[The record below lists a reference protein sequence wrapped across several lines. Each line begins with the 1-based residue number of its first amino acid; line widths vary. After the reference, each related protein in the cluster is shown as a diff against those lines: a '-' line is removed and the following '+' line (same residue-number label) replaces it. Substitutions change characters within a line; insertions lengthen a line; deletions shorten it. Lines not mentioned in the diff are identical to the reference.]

1 MLARDDTMH
10 GAGSARTWYMFSHI
24 CARCRILANR
34 AYMIGLDKP
43 CEHTVWRMVAILAYA
58 LEVEFSHEDA
68 LRHKGTMRQ
77 CINDLVKTHPRGID
91 PPRIIDYADTPE
103 ELDEVNAK
111 FAYGT
116 SLPQPVLI
124 HTAVAR
130 RLGSARGGVGGSVVV
145 VGRALLAS
153 TDSELRSITDGV

>member
-1 MLARDDTMH
+1 
-10 GAGSARTWYMFSHI
+10 
-24 CARCRILANR
+24 
-34 AYMIGLDKP
+34 MIGLDKP
-43 CEHTVWRMVAILAYA
+43 CEGTVWRMVAILAYA
-58 LEVEFSHEDA
+58 LEVVFSHDDA
-68 LRHKGTMRQ
+68 LRHKGTIRQ
-77 CINDLVKTHPRGID
+77 CINDLVKTRPRGID

-153 TDSELRSITDGV
+153 TDSELRSIADGV

>member
-1 MLARDDTMH
+1 
-10 GAGSARTWYMFSHI
+10 
-24 CARCRILANR
+24 
-34 AYMIGLDKP
+34 MIGLDKP
-43 CEHTVWRMVAILAYA
+43 CENTVWRMVAILAYA

-68 LRHKGTMRQ
+68 LRHKGAMRQ
-77 CINDLVKTHPRGID
+77 CVNDLVKSRPRGID
-91 PPRIIDYADTPE
+91 APRIIDYADSPE
-103 ELDEVNAK
+103 ELDVVNAR

-116 SLPQPVLI
+116 SLPQPVSI

-153 TDSELRSITDGV
+153 TDSELRSVADGV